1 MVLKHLGLVELC
13 FLFTQIWSKPHA
25 AAGGG
30 FIAIKGFVI
39 DVVTHAT
46 TALEHTIALQ
56 IRQNDVY
63 SSDGGCFTEV
73 DQMV

>member
-25 AAGGG
+25 AAGV
-30 FIAIKGFVI
+30 FAINGFVNDI
-39 DVVTHAT
+39 VTHAT

-56 IRQNDVY
+56 MRQIAIY
-63 SSDGGCFTEV
+63 SPYGGCFTKV
-73 DQMV
+73 D

>member
-25 AAGGG
+25 AAGV
-30 FIAIKGFVI
+30 IAINGFVNDI
-39 DVVTHAT
+39 VTHAT

-56 IRQNDVY
+56 IRQIDVY

-73 DQMV
+73 DQMG

>member
-25 AAGGG
+25 AAGV
-30 FIAIKGFVI
+30 IAIKGFVI

-56 IRQNDVY
+56 IRQIDVY

-73 DQMV
+73 DQMG

>member
-1 MVLKHLGLVELC
+1 MVLKHPGLVELC

-25 AAGGG
+25 AAAAG

-56 IRQNDVY
+56 MRQIAIY
-63 SSDGGCFTEV
+63 SPYGGCFTKV
-73 DQMV
+73 D